1 MISKEKTIPNG
12 ACRIIK
18 IGKDAIF
25 ELIYETIIDNA
36 ECFFD
41 VDGCTKIVTG
51 FDMDWD
57 KGELICTAYSAESK
71 DNQSCL
77 QSFLDT
83 EKLMSV
89 LKNTTDTMFDENRY
103 IELTEEE
110 IMRIQNESKINIE
123 E

>member
-1 MISKEKTIPNG
+1 M
-12 ACRIIK
+12 
-18 IGKDAIF
+18 
-25 ELIYETIIDNA
+25 IYETIIGNA

-41 VDGCTKIVTG
+41 VDDCTKIVTG

-57 KGELICTAYSAESK
+57 KGELICAAYSTEGKDSK
-71 DNQSCL
+71 SCL

-103 IELTEEE
+103 IELTKEE
-110 IMRIQNESKINIE
+110 IKCIQNASEIHSE
-123 E
+123 G

>member
-57 KGELICTAYSAESK
+57 QGELICTAIA
-71 DNQSCL
+71 QR
-77 QSFLDT
+77 
-83 EKLMSV
+83 V
-89 LKNTTDTMFDENRY
+89 
-103 IELTEEE
+103 
-110 IMRIQNESKINIE
+110 RITKVVYKAF
-123 E
+123 

>member
-1 MISKEKTIPNG
+1 MQ
-12 ACRIIK
+12 
-18 IGKDAIF
+18 
-25 ELIYETIIDNA
+25 NA
-36 ECFFD
+36 FFD